1 MKNKKGI
8 VICAL
13 LVAIVAMAVGYATLS
28 QELTI
33 TGTANID
40 AAWNVKITGITEGTL
55 VNAETV
61 ETDSSVTSATF
72 EVNLSEPGASATY
85 NVAIENAGSI
95 DAVLESID
103 GVDAANSA
111 APTDITFEVTGV
123 QVGDTLGADGS
134 ANDTATAI
142 VTVTW
147 NAESEEIPEVKS
159 KTATITLNYV
169 QATEQATGTN

>member
-1 MKNKKGI
+1 MKNKKSI

-28 QELTI
+28 QTLTI
-33 TGTANID
+33 NGTANID

-61 ETDSSVTSATF
+61 GELDFDDTSATF
-72 EVNLSEPGASATY
+72 EVDLSEPGASATY
-85 NVAIENAGSI
+85 NVAIKNAGSI

-103 GVDAANSA
+103 GVDTANAA
-111 APTDITFEVTGV
+111 APTDIKFAVTGV
-123 QVGDTLGADGS
+123 TAGETLAADG
-134 ANDTATAI
+134 TATAV

-147 NAESEEIPEVKS
+147 DSASEEIPAVKS